1 MEVGILTKTY
11 KIRRFFRAAV
21 QVLTNV
27 RDGFYGFVL
36 SFFENVNRKIRSSL
50 SFLRMEEETSEHVS
64 MLVKVFKFVVFP
76 ASLFYVCSDLFFFR
90 ENAVDSM
97 FWGIMIFIY
106 ANFLPGLP
114 SIFRKKENQQKTE
127 DLPWY
132 KKYLLLLLAPIF
144 IWLLFSGI
152 RFGWKT
158 TETFHNSRSLAMFE
172 VFLPAIRF
180 LAFGDFPIGIG
191 NSTET
196 LSVPPLRHDRI
207 SGSSEGRQDLA
218 KRDGHYYL

>member
-1 MEVGILTKTY
+1 VGILTKTY

-21 QVLTNV
+21 QVLTNI

-36 SFFENVNRKIRSSL
+36 SFFENLNRKIRSSL

-64 MLVKVFKFVVFP
+64 MLVKVFEFVVFP
-76 ASLFYVCSDLFFFR
+76 ASLFYVCSNFFFFR

-106 ANFLPGLP
+106 ANFLPDLP
-114 SIFRKKENQQKTE
+114 SIFRKKENATKA

-144 IWLLFSGI
+144 VWLLFSGI

-158 TETFHNSRSLAMFE
+158 TETFHNFRSLAVFE
-172 VFLPAIRF
+172 VFLLAMGF
-180 LAFGDFPIGIG
+180 LAFSSFPIGIG
-191 NSTET
+191 DLTET
-196 LSVPPLRHDRI
+196 LSVPLYGMI
-207 SGSSEGRQDLA
+207 GYLA
-218 KRDGHYYL
+218 HLKVDKIW